1 MKKNV
6 KILAGFLLLFCLV
19 GCASLPE
26 RERFIVSLTSPHIE
40 LGEIELQFDTFLS
53 LSGLKKE
60 KISVLYYPQEDAVC
74 LRFRYELVTYH
85 QFWNRKGRQEFIT
98 ALEKY
103 NEDYDAREL
112 ITNTRRSRRI
122 YGLVEGYLI
131 WQMYSFTTQARAQ
144 SYVDLGYM
152 FKDRAPYFTI
162 YQRQA
167 EYMEGH
173 SRDNYRTSA
182 IVTKYFTRSQAAEL
196 AEFFKPEFL
205 QNIVSSG
212 NVVLPDEE
220 APPDRDEY

>member
-6 KILAGFLLLFCLV
+6 KILIGFSLLFFLV
-19 GCASLPE
+19 GCTSLPE
-26 RERFIVSLTSPHIE
+26 RERFTVSLTSPHIM

-60 KISVLYYPQEDAVC
+60 KISVLYFPQEDAVC

-85 QFWNRKGRQEFIT
+85 QFWSRKGRQEFLA
-98 ALEKY
+98 ALGKY
-103 NEDYDAREL
+103 NEDYDTREL

-122 YGLVEGYLI
+122 YGFVKGYLI
-131 WQMYSFTTQARAQ
+131 WQMYSFTTQSRAQ

-167 EYMEGH
+167 EYTEGN

-182 IVTKYFTRSQAAEL
+182 VVTKYFTRAQAAEL
-196 AEFFKPEFL
+196 ANFFEPEFL
-205 QNIVSSG
+205 RSIVSSG

-220 APPDRDEY
+220 VPPDRDEY